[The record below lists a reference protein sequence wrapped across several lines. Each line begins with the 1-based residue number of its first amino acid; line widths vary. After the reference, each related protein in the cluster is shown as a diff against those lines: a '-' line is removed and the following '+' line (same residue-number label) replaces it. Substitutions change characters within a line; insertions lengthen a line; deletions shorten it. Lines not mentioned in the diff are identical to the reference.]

1 HGPDNGVGR
10 APGPTRETVHLTD
23 MSTFHPRT
31 HSLGEVSP
39 IQVPDAPVVL
49 SSASVYPEKT
59 PVAFEIAAKLG
70 YDGVEVLVSSDPTSQ
85 DIDLLRRLSDYHQI
99 PVTAV
104 HSPCLVLTQR
114 VWGKEPWGKLVR
126 SQEMAEALGDRK
138 STRLNSSHVSI
149 SYAVSCLKKRR

>member
-1 HGPDNGVGR
+1 RFPTPRTFDDRPGAHGPDNGVGR

-70 YDGVEVLVSSDPTSQ
+70 YDGRSEE
-85 DIDLLRRLSDYHQI
+85 RR
-99 PVTAV
+99 V
-104 HSPCLVLTQR
+104 
-114 VWGKEPWGKLVR
+114 GKEWRLWWG
-126 SQEMAEALGDRK
+126 AEDARK
-138 STRLNSSHVSI
+138 R
-149 SYAVSCLKKRR
+149 